1 MSINFKNVFYTYSPK
16 TPFYHEALNDIS
28 LEIKEGS
35 FTCLVG
41 HTGCGKSTLIQHLNG
56 LLSPSKGEVII
67 DEYINSPKTPRK
79 MKKKLRDLRKKVG
92 LVFQFSENQLFEET
106 VIDDIAFGPTNFN
119 IKKPEALQI
128 AMECLKV
135 VGLDESFAKKSPF
148 DLSGGEKRRV
158 AIAGVLALKPDILVL
173 DEPTAGLDPKGTK
186 ELLTL
191 IKNLNN
197 NGTTI
202 ILVTHDMNIVYEYAS
217 DVIIMNEGKV
227 VKHCSPS
234 ELFKEDVTKYSL
246 EIPMIQKVVNL
257 CEANGLH
264 LNISNIKDQSSL
276 IDEIVKARS
285 NR

>member
-1 MSINFKNVFYTYSPK
+1 MSIEFRNVFYTYSPK
-16 TPFYHEALNDIS
+16 TPFYQEALEDIN
-28 LEIKEGS
+28 LVIKPGS

-56 LLSPSKGEVII
+56 LLVPTKGEVFV
-67 DEYINSPKTPRK
+67 DEYINSAKNHKMRK
-79 MKKKLRDLRKKVG
+79 KIHDLRRKVG

-106 VIDDIAFGPTNFN
+106 VIEDIAFGPQNFGV
-119 IKKPEALQI
+119 KKEESLSI
-128 AMECLKV
+128 AAECLQK

-186 ELLTL
+186 ELLSL
-191 IKNLNN
+191 VKELNKQ
-197 NGTTI
+197 GTTI
-202 ILVTHDMNIVYEYAS
+202 ILVTHDIDLVYTYAT
-217 DVIIMNEGKV
+217 DVIVMNEGKI

-234 ELFKEDVTKYSL
+234 ELFKEDVSKYSL

-257 CEANGLH
+257 CEENGLK
-264 LNISNIKDQSSL
+264 LDLDKIKDQISL
-276 IDEIVKARS
+276 VNEIVKARS

>member
-1 MSINFKNVFYTYSPK
+1 MSIEFKNVFYTYSPK
-16 TPFYHEALNDIS
+16 TPFYQEALEDIN
-28 LEIKEGS
+28 LVIKPGS

-56 LLSPSKGEVII
+56 LLVPTKGEVFV
-67 DEYINSPKTPRK
+67 DVYINSIKNHKMRK
-79 MKKKLRDLRKKVG
+79 KIHDLRRKVG

-106 VIDDIAFGPTNFN
+106 VIEDIAFGPQNFGV
-119 IKKPEALQI
+119 KKEESLRI
-128 AMECLKV
+128 AAECLQK

-186 ELLTL
+186 ELLSL
-191 IKNLNN
+191 VKELNKQ
-197 NGTTI
+197 GTTI
-202 ILVTHDMNIVYEYAS
+202 ILVTHDIDLVYTYAT
-217 DVIIMNEGKV
+217 DVIVMNEGKI

-234 ELFKEDVTKYSL
+234 ELFKEDVSKYSL

-257 CEANGLH
+257 CEENGLK
-264 LNISNIKDQSSL
+264 LDLDKIKDQETL
-276 IDEIVKARS
+276 VNEIVKARS